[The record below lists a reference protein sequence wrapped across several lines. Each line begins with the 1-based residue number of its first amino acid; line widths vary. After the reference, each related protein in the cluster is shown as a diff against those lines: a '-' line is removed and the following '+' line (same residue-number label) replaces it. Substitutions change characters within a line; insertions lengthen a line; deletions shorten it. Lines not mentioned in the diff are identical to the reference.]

1 MAVAV
6 RHHAASARFNK
17 TSRVGITV
25 SLLLRLLWRGNTGRV
40 IRASLV
46 ALTAFLVEC
55 SLHRSLENKKIKREN
70 LPGSRRKLKDESLRS
85 RTRIAMSYYEDL
97 PIISGEKERQET
109 L

>member
-1 MAVAV
+1 MP
-6 RHHAASARFNK
+6 
-17 TSRVGITV
+17 V
-25 SLLLRLLWRGNTGRV
+25 SLLLSLLWQGDTGRV

-46 ALTAFLVEC
+46 ALIAFLVEC
-55 SLHRSLENKKIKREN
+55 SLNRSLESKKIKREN
-70 LPGSRRKLKDESLRS
+70 LPGSQGNLKDESIKS